1 METAEA
7 LMGMLFNAALVI
19 MIVATMFSAGLSTT
33 LSALGGVFKN
43 VWLVVLV
50 LIAAFII
57 RPLVGW
63 GTAALLALA
72 TPAFIAMLLLA
83 ACPGAPFGAKLVM
96 TARGDLITGATL
108 QVLMAAIGS
117 VTFPITAN
125 WLISAAGLG
134 GDFSLPVWDLVKTV
148 AVLQLIPFVVGIGVR
163 HWSPETAARWN
174 PPVTQTSTYAFVI
187 VLALALLGSWQTL
200 VALIGSRTIL
210 AGIIFAVLMI
220 VLGYFVAVGGK
231 KTRSSVA
238 LLEPISNAGPV
249 FAAVA
254 IAFNNDPEILG
265 AATGIILVQIIVGT
279 IVASY
284 FAKGQPEPEDTLAN
298 DQTSEAQ
305 PAT

>member
-1 METAEA
+1 MEDAQA
-7 LMGMLFNAALVI
+7 LMGLIFNASLVV
-19 MIVATMFSAGLSTT
+19 MIAATMFSAGLSTT

-50 LIAAFII
+50 LLVAFII

-63 GTAALLALA
+63 GTAAVLSLAV
-72 TPAFIAMLLLA
+72 PAFIAMLLLA

-117 VTFPITAN
+117 ITFPITAN
-125 WLISAAGLG
+125 WLISAAGMG
-134 GDFSLPVWDLVKTV
+134 GEFSLPVWDLVKTV

-174 PPVTQTSTYAFVI
+174 PTVTQTSTYTFLI

-200 VALIGSRTIL
+200 IALIGSRTIL

-220 VLGYFVAVGGK
+220 IIGYFVALGEK

-265 AATGIILVQIIVGT
+265 AATGIILVQIIVG
-279 IVASY
+279 IVIASY
-284 FAKGQPEPEDTLAN
+284 FAKGQAAPEEVPTKGQA
-298 DQTSEAQ
+298 A
-305 PAT
+305 PA

>member
-1 METAEA
+1 MDTAQA
-7 LMGMLFNAALVI
+7 LMGLIFNASLVI
-19 MIVATMFSAGLSTT
+19 MITATMFSAGLSTT

-50 LIAAFII
+50 LLAAFII

-63 GTAALLALA
+63 GTSALLSLA
-72 TPAFIAMLLLA
+72 VPAYIAMLLLA

-96 TARGDLITGATL
+96 TARGDLITGASL

-117 VTFPITAN
+117 ITFPITAN
-125 WLISAAGLG
+125 WLISAADLG
-134 GDFSLPVWDLVKTV
+134 GEFSLPVWDLVKTV
-148 AVLQLIPFVVGIGVR
+148 AVLQLIPFVVGIAVR

-174 PPVTQTSTYAFVI
+174 PTVTQTSTYSFLI

-200 VALIGSRTIL
+200 IALIGSKTIL

-220 VLGYFVAVGGK
+220 VLGYFVAVGKK

-284 FAKGQPEPEDTLAN
+284 FAKGQPAPDDAAEV
-298 DQTSEAQ
+298 QTTEAQ
-305 PAT
+305 PA

>member
-1 METAEA
+1 
-7 LMGMLFNAALVI
+7 
-19 MIVATMFSAGLSTT
+19 
-33 LSALGGVFKN
+33 
-43 VWLVVLV
+43 
-50 LIAAFII
+50 
-57 RPLVGW
+57 
-63 GTAALLALA
+63 
-72 TPAFIAMLLLA
+72 
-83 ACPGAPFGAKLVM
+83 
-96 TARGDLITGATL
+96 
-108 QVLMAAIGS
+108 MAAIGS
-117 VTFPITAN
+117 ITFPITAN

-134 GDFSLPVWDLVKTV
+134 GDFSLPVWDLIKTV

-163 HWSPETAARWN
+163 EWSPETAARWN
-174 PPVTQTSTYAFVI
+174 PTVTQTSTYSFLI

-200 VALIGSRTIL
+200 IALIGSRTIL

-220 VLGYFVAVGGK
+220 VLGYFVAVGKK

-284 FAKGQPEPEDTLAN
+284 FAKGQPAPDDAAEV
-298 DQTSEAQ
+298 QTTEAQ
-305 PAT
+305 PA

>member
-7 LMGMLFNAALVI
+7 LMGMLFNASLVV
-19 MIVATMFSAGLSTT
+19 MIVATMFSAGLQTT

-43 VWLVVLV
+43 IWLVVLV
-50 LIAAFII
+50 LVAAIVI

-83 ACPGAPFGAKLVM
+83 ASPGAPFGAKLVM

-108 QVLMAAIGS
+108 QVLLAAIGS
-117 VTFPITAN
+117 ITFPITAN

-134 GDFSLPVWDLVKTV
+134 ADFSLPVWDLVKTV
-148 AVLQLIPFVVGIGVR
+148 AVLQLVPFVVGIGVR
-163 HWSPETAARWN
+163 HWSPETAAKWN
-174 PPVTQTSTYAFVI
+174 PPVSQTSTYAFVI
-187 VLALALLGSWQTL
+187 VLVLALLGSWQTL

-210 AGIIFAVLMI
+210 AGIVFSI
-220 VLGYFVAVGGK
+220 VMLVVGYFVATGGK
-231 KTRSSVA
+231 ETRSTVA
-238 LLEPISNAGPV
+238 LLEPISNSGPV

-265 AATGIILVQIIVGT
+265 AVTGIILVQI
-279 IVASY
+279 ASY
-284 FAKGQPEPEDTLAN
+284 FAKGRAAPEET
-298 DQTSEAQ
+298 
-305 PAT
+305 PAEGPAAAA

>member
-1 METAEA
+1 METAQA
-7 LMGMLFNAALVI
+7 LMGLIFNVSLVV
-19 MIVATMFSAGLSTT
+19 MIAATMFSAGLSTT
-33 LSALGGVFKN
+33 LSALGAVFKN

-50 LIAAFII
+50 LVAAFII

-63 GTAALLALA
+63 GTGALLSLA
-72 TPAFIAMLLLA
+72 VPAYIAMLLLA

-96 TARGDLITGATL
+96 TARGDLITGASL

-117 VTFPITAN
+117 ITFPITAN

-163 HWSPETAARWN
+163 HWSPETAAKWN
-174 PPVTQTSTYAFVI
+174 PAVTQTSSYSFLI

-200 VALIGSRTIL
+200 IALIGSKTIL
-210 AGIIFAVLMI
+210 AGIIFALLMI

-238 LLEPISNAGPV
+238 LLEPISNSGPV

-284 FAKGQPEPEDTLAN
+284 FAKGQPAPDDAAEV
-298 DQTSEAQ
+298 QTTEAQ
-305 PAT
+305 PA

>member
-1 METAEA
+1 METAQA
-7 LMGMLFNAALVI
+7 LMGLIFNASLVV
-19 MIVATMFSAGLSTT
+19 MIAATMFSAGLSTT

-63 GTAALLALA
+63 GTAALLSLA
-72 TPAFIAMLLLA
+72 VPAYIAMLLLA

-96 TARGDLITGATL
+96 TARGDLSTGASL

-117 VTFPITAN
+117 ITFPITAN
-125 WLISAAGLG
+125 WLISASGLG
-134 GDFSLPVWDLVKTV
+134 GDFSLPVWDLIKTV

-174 PPVTQTSTYAFVI
+174 PPVTKTSTYSFLV

-200 VALIGSRTIL
+200 IALIGSRTIL
-210 AGIIFAVLMI
+210 AGIIFAVVMI
-220 VLGYFVAVGGK
+220 ILGYVVAVGGK

-284 FAKGQPEPEDTLAN
+284 FAKGRAAPE
-298 DQTSEAQ
+298 EA
-305 PAT
+305 PAEVPAAGA

>member
-7 LMGMLFNAALVI
+7 LMGMLFNASLVV
-19 MIVATMFSAGLSTT
+19 MIVATMFSAGLQTT

-43 VWLVVLV
+43 IWLVVLV
-50 LIAAFII
+50 LVAAIVI

-83 ACPGAPFGAKLVM
+83 ASPGAPFGAKLVM

-108 QVLMAAIGS
+108 QVLLAAIGS
-117 VTFPITAN
+117 ITFPITAN

-134 GDFSLPVWDLVKTV
+134 ADFSLPVWDLVKTV
-148 AVLQLIPFVVGIGVR
+148 AVLQLVPFVVGIGVR
-163 HWSPETAARWN
+163 HWSPETAAKWN
-174 PPVTQTSTYAFVI
+174 PPVSQTSTYAFVI
-187 VLALALLGSWQTL
+187 VLVLALLGSWQTL

-210 AGIIFAVLMI
+210 AGIVFSI
-220 VLGYFVAVGGK
+220 VMLVVGYFVATGGK
-231 KTRSSVA
+231 ETRSTVA
-238 LLEPISNAGPV
+238 LLEPISNSGPV

-265 AATGIILVQIIVGT
+265 AVTGIILVQIIVGT

-284 FAKGQPEPEDTLAN
+284 FAKGRAAPEET
-298 DQTSEAQ
+298 
-305 PAT
+305 PAEGPAAAA

>member
-7 LMGMLFNAALVI
+7 LMGMLFNASLVV
-19 MIVATMFSAGLSTT
+19 MIVATMFSAGLQTT

-43 VWLVVLV
+43 IWLVVLV
-50 LIAAFII
+50 LVAAIVI

-83 ACPGAPFGAKLVM
+83 ASPGAPFGAKLVM

-108 QVLMAAIGS
+108 QVLLAAIGS
-117 VTFPITAN
+117 ITFPITAN

-134 GDFSLPVWDLVKTV
+134 ADFSLPVWDLVKTV
-148 AVLQLIPFVVGIGVR
+148 AVLQLVPFVVGIGVR
-163 HWSPETAARWN
+163 HWSPETAAKWN
-174 PPVTQTSTYAFVI
+174 PPVSQTSTYAFVI
-187 VLALALLGSWQTL
+187 VLVLALLGSWQTL

-210 AGIIFAVLMI
+210 AGIVFSI
-220 VLGYFVAVGGK
+220 VMLVVGYFVATGGK
-231 KTRSSVA
+231 ETRSTVA
-238 LLEPISNAGPV
+238 LLEPISNSGPV

-265 AATGIILVQIIVGT
+265 AATGILLVQIIVGT

-284 FAKGQPEPEDTLAN
+284 FAKGRAAPEET
-298 DQTSEAQ
+298 
-305 PAT
+305 PAEGPAAAA

>member
-50 LIAAFII
+50 LIAAFLI

-117 VTFPITAN
+117 ITFPITAN

-163 HWSPETAARWN
+163 HWSPETAAKWN

-265 AATGIILVQIIVGT
+265 AATGIILVQIIVGI

-305 PAT
+305 PA

>member
-134 GDFSLPVWDLVKTV
+134 GDFSLPALNSIVNFQLRYV
-148 AVLQLIPFVVGIGVR
+148 AVEFAEFKYV
-163 HWSPETAARWN
+163 E
-174 PPVTQTSTYAFVI
+174 
-187 VLALALLGSWQTL
+187 ALFN
-200 VALIGSRTIL
+200 SRT
-210 AGIIFAVLMI
+210 
-220 VLGYFVAVGGK
+220 
-231 KTRSSVA
+231 
-238 LLEPISNAGPV
+238 
-249 FAAVA
+249 
-254 IAFNNDPEILG
+254 
-265 AATGIILVQIIVGT
+265 
-279 IVASY
+279 
-284 FAKGQPEPEDTLAN
+284 
-298 DQTSEAQ
+298 
-305 PAT
+305 

>member
-7 LMGMLFNAALVI
+7 LMGLIFNASLVV
-19 MIVATMFSAGLSTT
+19 MITATMFSAGLSTT
-33 LSALGGVFKN
+33 LSALGGVFKK

-50 LIAAFII
+50 LLVAFII

-63 GTAALLALA
+63 GTAALLSLA
-72 TPAFIAMLLLA
+72 VPAYIAMLLLA

-117 VTFPITAN
+117 ITFPITAN
-125 WLISAAGLG
+125 WLISAADLG
-134 GDFSLPVWDLVKTV
+134 GEFSLPVWDLVKTV
-148 AVLQLIPFVVGIGVR
+148 AVLQLIPFVVGIAVR

-174 PPVTQTSTYAFVI
+174 PTVTQTSTYSFLI

-200 VALIGSRTIL
+200 IDLIGSRTIL

-220 VLGYFVAVGGK
+220 IIGYFVALGEK

-284 FAKGQPEPEDTLAN
+284 FAKGQPAPEEIAAEG
-298 DQTSEAQ
+298 QA
-305 PAT
+305 AAA

>member
-50 LIAAFII
+50 LIAAFLI

-148 AVLQLIPFVVGIGVR
+148 AVLQLVPFVVGIGVR

-174 PPVTQTSTYAFVI
+174 PHPSPKPQP
-187 VLALALLGSWQTL
+187 
-200 VALIGSRTIL
+200 
-210 AGIIFAVLMI
+210 M
-220 VLGYFVAVGGK
+220 
-231 KTRSSVA
+231 RSSLFWPWRCWV
-238 LLEPISNAGPV
+238 
-249 FAAVA
+249 
-254 IAFNNDPEILG
+254 
-265 AATGIILVQIIVGT
+265 VGKRWLPSSAPGLSWP
-279 IVASY
+279 ASSL
-284 FAKGQPEPEDTLAN
+284 PC
-298 DQTSEAQ
+298 S
-305 PAT
+305 

>member
-1 METAEA
+1 MEDAQA
-7 LMGMLFNAALVI
+7 LMSLIFNVSLVV
-19 MIVATMFSAGLSTT
+19 MITATMFSAGLSTT
-33 LSALGGVFKN
+33 LSALGGVFKK

-50 LIAAFII
+50 LLVAFII

-63 GTAALLALA
+63 GTAALLSLA
-72 TPAFIAMLLLA
+72 VPAYIAMLLLA

-96 TARGDLITGATL
+96 TARGDLITGASL

-117 VTFPITAN
+117 ITFPITAN

-134 GDFSLPVWDLVKTV
+134 GDFSLPVGDLVKTV

-174 PPVTQTSTYAFVI
+174 PTVTKTSTYSFLI

-200 VALIGSRTIL
+200 IDLIGSRTIL

-220 VLGYFVAVGGK
+220 IIGYFVALGGK

-284 FAKGQPEPEDTLAN
+284 FAKGQPAPEEIAAEG
-298 DQTSEAQ
+298 QA
-305 PAT
+305 AAA

>member
-7 LMGMLFNAALVI
+7 LMGLIFNASLVV
-19 MIVATMFSAGLSTT
+19 MITATMFSAGLSTT
-33 LSALGGVFKN
+33 LSALGGVFKK

-50 LIAAFII
+50 LLVAFII

-63 GTAALLALA
+63 GTAALLSLA
-72 TPAFIAMLLLA
+72 VPAYIAMLLLA

-117 VTFPITAN
+117 ITFPITAN

-134 GDFSLPVWDLVKTV
+134 GEFSLPVWDLIKTV

-174 PPVTQTSTYAFVI
+174 PPVTQTSTYTFLI

-200 VALIGSRTIL
+200 IALIGSRTIL

-220 VLGYFVAVGGK
+220 IIGYFVAMGER

-279 IVASY
+279 VVASY
-284 FAKGQPEPEDTLAN
+284 FAKGQPAPEETVVD
-298 DQTSEAQ
+298 AQ
-305 PAT
+305 PA

>member
-1 METAEA
+1 
-7 LMGMLFNAALVI
+7 
-19 MIVATMFSAGLSTT
+19 
-33 LSALGGVFKN
+33 
-43 VWLVVLV
+43 
-50 LIAAFII
+50 
-57 RPLVGW
+57 
-63 GTAALLALA
+63 
-72 TPAFIAMLLLA
+72 
-83 ACPGAPFGAKLVM
+83 M

-148 AVLQLIPFVVGIGVR
+148 AVLQLVPFVVGIGVR

-238 LLEPISNAGPV
+238 LLEPISNAGAG
-249 FAAVA
+249 FCGCGHR
-254 IAFNNDPEILG
+254 F
-265 AATGIILVQIIVGT
+265 
-279 IVASY
+279 
-284 FAKGQPEPEDTLAN
+284 
-298 DQTSEAQ
+298 
-305 PAT
+305 